1 MKMKRSTKSQI
12 LSYLEGQDWCSGSQL
27 ELMSME
33 WLTKPSTV
41 SRRLRELY
49 EDGQLD
55 RKLVKGC
62 VWYRKRPKTE
72 KIGYCMQCGGNV
84 QVVTTKNGNLCQKN
98 HLTQFFKDEPN
109 QLFETAPPRFT
120 MDPLA
125 KKAK

>member
-1 MKMKRSTKSQI
+1 MKQTTKQQI

-33 WLTKPSTV
+33 WQTKPSTV

-62 VWYRKRPKTE
+62 VWYKKRPFKTRLME
-72 KIGYCMQCGGNV
+72 AGRAVSISR
-84 QVVTTKNGNLCQKN
+84 
-98 HLTQFFKDEPN
+98 PN

-120 MDPLA
+120 MDPLT